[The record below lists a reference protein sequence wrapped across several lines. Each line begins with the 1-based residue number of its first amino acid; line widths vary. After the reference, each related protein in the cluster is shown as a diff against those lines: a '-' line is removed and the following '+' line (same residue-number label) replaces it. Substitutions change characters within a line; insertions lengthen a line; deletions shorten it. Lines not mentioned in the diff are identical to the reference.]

1 MTQAVFPVEVRNDVT
16 YATHDN
22 TELQGDL
29 YRPGT
34 EGKYPAIV
42 AVHGGSWQGGR
53 RSNHRYWG
61 EYLAARGYVVF
72 AISYRLSKPDRKS
85 YSAAVHDVRAAV
97 QFIKQSGVALG
108 ADPQRVALLG
118 DSAGAHL
125 AALVALAGD
134 PAVFAGSYRDDPLYG
149 VSTKVKVL
157 VGNYGIY
164 DLAAYWR
171 SELTTAPAG
180 PTVARF
186 LGASLS
192 NDRRVYFDAS
202 PLSYVTV
209 ENTALAVLLAYGTHD
224 DVADHVVQS
233 EAFLRALK
241 QAQFVARTVV
251 IPAAGHFWASEP
263 IDASWSSSSRLAPR
277 LVRFLEERL

>member
-1 MTQAVFPVEVRNDVT
+1 
-16 YATHDN
+16 
-22 TELQGDL
+22 
-29 YRPGT
+29 
-34 EGKYPAIV
+34 
-42 AVHGGSWQGGR
+42 
-53 RSNHRYWG
+53 
-61 EYLAARGYVVF
+61 
-72 AISYRLSKPDRKS
+72 
-85 YSAAVHDVRAAV
+85 
-97 QFIKQSGVALG
+97 
-108 ADPQRVALLG
+108 
-118 DSAGAHL
+118 
-125 AALVALAGD
+125 
-134 PAVFAGSYRDDPLYG
+134 
-149 VSTKVKVL
+149 
-157 VGNYGIY
+157 
-164 DLAAYWR
+164 
-171 SELTTAPAG
+171 
-180 PTVARF
+180 
-186 LGASLS
+186 LS